1 MPTRSKG
8 EKAKIEKR
16 IRTENTVRTVVVV
29 SAIAVF
35 IVLSIVFKD
44 SKSQRTILA
53 EQTPAPTLEPCLR
66 AVFDMGMHYG
76 KSFSQGKDVYLLS
89 FLSEADGH
97 EVTVKLYKKDGVAC
111 MKIVREITYIEVE
124 MVQEGIFDKWHTQP
138 IKEEESAEL
147 KAVSNELADCLGY
160 LYENQNS
167 EGIGAKVYSS
177 IFSLLS
183 TGNTDTSFL
192 YGSYKININIDNGNV
207 CTLKLTF
214 EPI

>member
-16 IRTENTVRTVVVV
+16 IRTENTVRTVVIVF
-29 SAIAVF
+29 AIAVF

-44 SKSQRTILA
+44 SKSQRTIMA

-66 AVFDMGMHYG
+66 AAFDMGMYYK
-76 KSFSQGKDVYLLS
+76 KSFSQGKDIYLLS
-89 FLSEADGH
+89 FRSEADAR
-97 EVTVKLYKKDGVAC
+97 EVTVKLYKKDGIAC

-124 MVQEGIFDKWHTQP
+124 MVQEGMFEKWHTQP

-147 KAVSNELADCLGY
+147 KAVSKELADCLSY
-160 LYENQNS
+160 LYEGQNS
-167 EGIGAKVYSS
+167 EGIESKVYSS
-177 IFSLLS
+177 ILSLFS

-192 YGSYKININIDNGNV
+192 YGTYKININIDNASV
-207 CTLKLTF
+207 CTLTLTF